1 MGSRIFIIMTENG
14 SGLFTEIQYI
24 SFLSILAPV
33 FIKTVSIMTKKI
45 MISLVFVFFAAEILQ
60 AKPGKPIIA
69 ASYNIRMNTASD
81 GINAWPNRK
90 EEVKAL
96 VRYHEF
102 ELFGVQEAFIGQ
114 INDLLEME
122 EFAYTG
128 HGRDDGK
135 DAGEHS
141 AIFYH
146 KSRFKLLDSGD
157 FWLRETPGVPGKGW
171 DATCCN
177 RICSWAKFRDQDT
190 KRQFYFFCVHF
201 DHQGVK
207 ARQESGKLMVQK
219 IEEIAAGYP
228 VICVGDFNSTPETE
242 QIKTMQ
248 SILKDAYQVS
258 EMAPYGPVGTFNS
271 FDFNAP
277 MKNRID
283 YIFVS
288 NPIRVLKYGVLTD
301 SKSQRYPSDHQPV
314 VAKVLIGK

>member
-1 MGSRIFIIMTENG
+1 MVKST
-14 SGLFTEIQYI
+14 LF
-24 SFLSILAPV
+24 FLV
-33 FIKTVSIMTKKI
+33 
-45 MISLVFVFFAAEILQ
+45 LVCFSAGNIQ
-60 AKPGKPIIA
+60 AKPQKPIVT
-69 ASYNIRMNTASD
+69 ASYNIRLNTSGD

-96 VRYHEF
+96 IRYHEF
-102 ELFGVQEAFIGQ
+102 EIFGVQEAFIGQ
-114 INDLLEME
+114 IKDLLEME

-135 DAGEHS
+135 EAGEHS
-141 AIFYH
+141 AIFFK
-146 KSRFKLLDSGD
+146 KSRFTLLDSGD
-157 FWLRETPGVPGKGW
+157 FWLSETPAVPGKGW

-177 RICSWAKFRDQDT
+177 RICSWAKFRDTET
-190 KRQFYFFCVHF
+190 KRAFYFFSVHF

-207 ARQESGKLMVQK
+207 ARQESGKLMVLK
-219 IEEIAAGYP
+219 IKEIAAGNP
-228 VICVGDFNSTPETE
+228 VICVGDFNSTPDTE
-242 QIKTMQ
+242 QIITMQ
-248 SILKDAYQVS
+248 TLLKDAYQVS

-288 NPIRVLKYGVLTD
+288 DNIRVLKYGVLTD

-314 VAKVLIGK
+314 VVKLLIGK